1 MKRKTDRLPDEIIK
15 AIYVE
20 NIGLI
25 TDWQDPT
32 NIDYT
37 DSDGRTMLFQAILAG
52 SENIVLI
59 LLQNG
64 ATVNLKDH
72 KGWYP
77 LHYAAQNYRAKIA
90 NLLLKKGADI
100 EAKDDYGNTP
110 LWRSVFASQ
119 GRGEMI
125 SLLLSHGANPN
136 NANDSGVSPLALAR
150 NIANHDVKQFFE

>member
-20 NIGLI
+20 NIDLI
-25 TDWQDPT
+25 TDWQDTT

-37 DSDGRTMLFQAILAG
+37 DSDGRTMLFHAILVG
-52 SENIVLI
+52 SKSIVLV
-59 LLQNG
+59 LLENG

-77 LHYAAQNYRAKIA
+77 LHYAAQNYRVEIA
-90 NLLLKKGADI
+90 NLLLEKGADI
-100 EAKDDYGNTP
+100 EAKDAYGNTP

-125 SLLLSHGANPN
+125 AMFLSKGANPN
-136 NANDSGVSPLALAR
+136 NANDSGVSPLALAA
-150 NIANHDVKQFFE
+150 NIANYNIQQFFE